1 MRSITE
7 HLAEVLALAVPRS
20 ATPVL
25 ATEALGRV
33 LAVDAVATLPVP
45 PFSNSAMDG
54 FLVHSADVPAG
65 EEPWTVPVVGD
76 VPAGSGP
83 VTVPPGHAVRIMTG
97 APIGRDH
104 TGLRVIPV
112 EDTDIPPG
120 PVPLPTEITIER
132 VQEHRTHIRLQGENT
147 QPGDTIIPAGALI
160 DAGAIAAAVSCG
172 ITHLSV
178 YPAPRVAVLSTGD
191 ELVPPGV
198 TPGPG
203 QLPDSNLPMVEALVA
218 TCGIT
223 ATAVHAGDGDEATA
237 RILDELCAT
246 HDLVITTGG
255 ISAGAFDVVRA
266 VTTGEGMWFGH
277 VAQRPGASQ
286 GLGRRGEAVLLCL
299 PGNPV
304 AAYVSFWLYFPPL
317 LSALAGAATSTDI
330 WTRPHVIARV
340 ADGVTLP
347 SSPDRAF
354 LAPVRLTYDRDGV
367 VAAPFN
373 RRATGSHL
381 VGSLATTNGLAV
393 VEPGAEKPTP
403 GSSIRVLLLG
413 A

>member
-7 HLAEVLALAVPRS
+7 HLAAALALAAPRPAETVP
-20 ATPVL
+20 
-25 ATEALGRV
+25 ATETLGRF
-33 LAVDAVATLPVP
+33 LAEDAVSTWPVP

-54 FLVHSADVPAG
+54 LLVHSADVAG
-65 EEPWTVPVVGD
+65 APPWTLPVAGD
-76 VPAGSGP
+76 VPAGSAA
-83 VTVPPGHAVRIMTG
+83 VEVPAGRAVRIMTG
-97 APIGRDH
+97 APVGPDP

-112 EDTDIPPG
+112 EDTDIPAG
-120 PVPLPTEITIER
+120 PVPLPSAITISR
-132 VQEHRTHIRLQGENT
+132 VREDRTHIRLQGENT
-147 QPGDTIIPAGALI
+147 GPGDTIIPAGSLI
-160 DAGAIAAAVSCG
+160 GPGAIAAAVSCG

-178 YPAPRVAVLSTGD
+178 FPVPRVAVVSTGD
-191 ELVPPGV
+191 ELVSPGV

-203 QLPDSNLPMVEALVA
+203 QLPDSNLSMVRALLAAGGVE
-218 TCGIT
+218 
-223 ATAVHAGDGDEATA
+223 ATAVHAGDGDMDTA
-237 RILDELCAT
+237 AILDDLCAT

-266 VTTGEGMWFGH
+266 VTSGADMWFGH

-304 AAYVSFWLYFPPL
+304 AAFVSFWLYAPPL
-317 LSALAGAATSTDI
+317 FMALAGATADADL
-330 WTRPHVIARV
+330 WDRPHVTARL
-340 ADGVTLP
+340 AEGLSLP
-347 SSPDRAF
+347 ASPERAF
-354 LAPVRLTYDRDGV
+354 LAPVHLTYHRDGV
-367 VAAPFN
+367 LAAPFN

-393 VEPGAEKPTP
+393 IEPGAEKPTP

-413 A
+413 V